1 MSGDRID
8 PNSDIP
14 DPSER
19 FIDESF
25 VAAMLSV
32 SPGYLA
38 NLRSSGGGPKFCN
51 LGKPGRGRCIRYRVA
66 DVLAWADSRSVA
78 STSEYARTDP

>member
-1 MSGDRID
+1 LPGVQTHPCSGS
-8 PNSDIP
+8 PEAG
-14 DPSER
+14 ER
-19 FIDESF
+19 FVDENF

-38 NLRSSGGGPKFCN
+38 NLRSRGGGPKFSN

-66 DVLAWADSRSVA
+66 DVLAWADSRAVA
-78 STSEYARTDP
+78 STSQYKTAG